1 MILLVACIAA
11 WAEPTVLGLVPAEG
25 GTVATCTADPAAS
38 CWDDALKL
46 ERFAPRRGTTGS
58 AVRVDVRLARDERAL
73 RVRAN
78 ELPTDAVLELYLR
91 TANTP
96 AEQLR
101 VAGGGVHRFELAA
114 PLGNPDRRTLLAE
127 LRIADRTLAWAP
139 SGPPRTA
146 APLLFVDGR
155 APHPAPTAR
164 MEAGHRLVVAA
175 EGAEIKLTEE
185 DVWLEQDEPWSIT
198 SLDSVA
204 SEPPREGGWV
214 EVEALWRDQRNKN
227 ADLSVWRVWVPGV
240 VAPDT
245 VLAHGIHPAPSF
257 FSARP
262 GAPFAISERAAI
274 VVADPAYEHAA
285 TLLGDELARR
295 FGMAPSVQSGRP
307 RSGDLWIGRE
317 GAFPWTWA
325 PQSKAYAKQDGGF
338 AIAVGAR
345 GAAVLASTVTGA
357 TYGALALADLL
368 GRDGTAVAMVAAD
381 APVLA
386 RRLFHWDLGINQGR
400 APELVDFL
408 RRAIARGRY
417 NEVVLELGGGYR
429 FPSHPEL
436 APRAGIDEEGLRTIV
451 REGEALGLRMI
462 PSLDTPSHSQWII
475 ERKPELAEDTS
486 GSLLCTRHPALRPLL
501 EDLYGDLLRAFG
513 RPTAFH
519 IGFDEIGWQS
529 STIVL
534 DDQRCSRCAST
545 PKFQLLLDYLVW
557 NLDWFKAHG
566 IGEVMAW
573 SDMFV
578 PGWNGVGGLAHIA
591 DALPAERRSELTLI
605 SWGPRGNSIETLAP
619 LGYRIF
625 HGATGYRDRLRQ
637 DLVSVLGRVAGECL
651 AVFSGT
657 PWDAWGGTTGSVA
670 IQFHWPGVVMAG
682 ATAWRPSLADT
693 PLESLFDA
701 VRGSLTYAPGWKR
714 LGGRVEALTPTGTL
728 GPEDAPARD
737 GPVQIEELS
746 FAPGTWL
753 QATMG
758 LAVDLHATGKAS
770 GISLLQGAVVDHD
783 AELRLANKVRN
794 TRAPVAIAT
803 VRVVADDG
811 TTVDLPLR
819 MGRDTFRTDIP
830 RAFLWDAAGSV
841 RLSSPS
847 AHQSYPRAND
857 VVLYRWDGTFQAPLA
872 IRAATVEVAEPGV
885 TLLVAGAAII
895 R

>member
-1 MILLVACIAA
+1 VILLVSCLVA

-25 GTVATCTADPAAS
+25 GTVAACTADPAAS

-46 ERFAPRRGTTGS
+46 GRFAPRRG
-58 AVRVDVRLARDERAL
+58 AVGPAVVVDVRLAREGGDL
-73 RVRAN
+73 LVRARD
-78 ELPTDAVLELYLR
+78 LSADGVLELYLR
-91 TANTP
+91 TTNAP
-96 AEQLR
+96 AQQLR
-101 VAGGGVHRFELAA
+101 VRAADGVQRFTLAA
-114 PLGNPDRRTLLAE
+114 PLGSPDRRSLLAE

-139 SGPPRTA
+139 SGPPRATA
-146 APLLFVDGR
+146 TLLFVGAR
-155 APHPAPTAR
+155 APHPAPTAHLEDGR
-164 MEAGHRLVVAA
+164 RLVVAA
-175 EGAEIKLTEE
+175 EGAELKLTEE
-185 DVWLEQDEPWSIT
+185 QVPLERGEPWSIT
-198 SLDSVA
+198 SLDRVA
-204 SEPPREGGWV
+204 GEPPEEGGWV

-227 ADLSVWRVWVPGV
+227 TDLSVWRVWVPEIA
-240 VAPDT
+240 APDM

-274 VVADPAYEHAA
+274 VTDPAYEHAA
-285 TLLGDELARR
+285 ALLGDELGRR
-295 FGMAPSVQSGRP
+295 FGKAPPVESGRP
-307 RSGDLWIGRE
+307 QPGDLWIGRD

-368 GRDGTAVAMVAAD
+368 GRDGTTAAMVAAD

-400 APELVDFL
+400 VPELVDFL
-408 RRAIARGRY
+408 RRAVARGRY
-417 NEVVLELGGGYR
+417 NEVALELGGGYR

-436 APRAGIDEEGLRTIV
+436 APRVGIDEEGLRTIV

-462 PSLDTPSHSQWII
+462 PSLDTPGHSEWII

-501 EDLYGDLLRAFG
+501 ADLYGDLLRAFG

-519 IGFDEIGWQS
+519 IAFDEIGWQS

-545 PKFQLLLDYLVW
+545 PRFQLLLDHLVW
-557 NLDWFKAHG
+557 NLDWFKANG

-578 PGWNGVGGLAHIA
+578 PGWNGIGGVAHMA
-591 DALPAERRSELTLI
+591 HVLPVERRKELTLI
-605 SWGPRGNSIETLAP
+605 SWSPRGDSIETLAP
-619 LGYRIF
+619 LGYRMF
-625 HGATGYRDRLRQ
+625 HGATGYSDRLRQ
-637 DLVSVLGRVAGECL
+637 DLQRLLGSVVGECL

-657 PWDAWGGTTGSVA
+657 PWDAWSGTTGSAA
-670 IQFHWPGVVMAG
+670 ISFHWPSVIMAG
-682 ATAWRPSLADT
+682 ATAWRPALADT
-693 PLESLFDA
+693 PLEPLFDA
-701 VRGSLTYAPGWKR
+701 VRGSLSYAPGWKR
-714 LGGRVEALTPTGTL
+714 LAGRVEALTPTGTP
-728 GPEDAPARD
+728 GSDDAPVRE
-737 GPVQIEELS
+737 GPTRIEDVS

-758 LAVDLHATGKAS
+758 ASIDLHATGKAA
-770 GISLLQGAVVDHD
+770 GISLLQGALVDHD
-783 AELRLANKVRN
+783 AELRLKSKARN

-803 VRVVADDG
+803 MRVVAEDG

-819 MGRDTFRTDIP
+819 LGRETFRTDTP

-847 AHQSYPRAND
+847 AHESYARAGD
-857 VVLYRWDGTFQAPLA
+857 VVLYRWDGTFAAPVA
-872 IRAATVEVAEPGV
+872 IRSATVEVTEPGV
-885 TLLVAGAAII
+885 ALLVAGASIV